1 MIEKKDN
8 KKSITTKFL
17 YCFVA
22 VIVIGILFGITL
34 IRKSTYSSEVL
45 DCGSTNSNELNSLL
59 QNYCRVAA
67 GKGWTCDT
75 APAELAEF
83 FKVDVLYTSCTCS
96 GTVNSNT
103 GACSSSSGTGS
114 STGSDSTST
123 VFSTGCYC
131 NDSECHYYNCDGT
144 VNYLQ
149 CTVSIPL
156 ARAAGYS
163 LRPEKTE
170 GNCSLNA
177 VDGNGNEV
185 VTTTGGCFCN
195 SSTGRCEYVDCT
207 TSSLSDM
214 SACVNKT
221 KELTDSGYTK
231 RDKTKSNCYL
241 NGGGNGGGGNNST
254 VTPTT
259 TPTTN
264 ATTTPTEKPNTS
276 NNPQTGTVGI
286 IIAWV
291 IGLSAIVYSLW
302 YFKKSF
308 SIK

>member
-1 MIEKKDN
+1 MKEKKGN
-8 KKSITTKFL
+8 KKSITSKFL
-17 YCFVA
+17 YCFVT
-22 VIVIGILFGITL
+22 VIVIGIIFGVTL
-34 IRKSTYSSEVL
+34 IRKSTYSLETYECSDSSLIQNLCKGMSEH
-45 DCGSTNSNELNSLL
+45 
-59 QNYCRVAA
+59 
-67 GKGWTCDT
+67 GWTCNKT
-75 APAELAEF
+75 NGTNI
-83 FKVDVLYTSCTCS
+83 YTKCTCN
-96 GTVNSNT
+96 GTVSANGICTST
-103 GACSSSSGTGS
+103 SGTGS

-131 NDSECHYYNCDGT
+131 NDSECHYHNCDGT
-144 VNYLQ
+144 ANYLQ

>member
-221 KELTDSGYTK
+221 KELT
-231 RDKTKSNCYL
+231 
-241 NGGGNGGGGNNST
+241 